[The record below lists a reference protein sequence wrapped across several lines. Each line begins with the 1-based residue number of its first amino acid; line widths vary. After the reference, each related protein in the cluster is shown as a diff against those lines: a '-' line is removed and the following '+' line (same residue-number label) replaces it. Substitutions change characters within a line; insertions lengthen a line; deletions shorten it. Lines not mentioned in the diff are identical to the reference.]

1 MGVSCPHFEQHV
13 HWISKMLFGDLEVV
27 YSLKNWKILFRKCF
41 LMSWEKSIIDNFEE
55 PVNWISKMC
64 FGDLGV
70 VCSLKNWKLNF
81 FCAFWWSGR
90 SRWCAVGKT
99 EKLNFENAFWWSGRW
114 LEFVDSLTW
123 SPCKLNF
130 KIHYWFMDAHFFWRS
145 GSGHLYSLKT
155 CKLNF

>member
-1 MGVSCPHFEQHV
+1 MSTFWTTCTLNFKNAFWRSGSGVQFE
-13 HWISKMLFGDLEVV
+13 K
-27 YSLKNWKILFRKCF
+27 LKNFI
-41 LMSWEKSIIDNFEE
+41 SIMFFDELGEIYNRHFEE

-130 KIHYWFMDAHFFWRS
+130 KIQIDLWMHISSGDLGVDISTVWRPV
-145 GSGHLYSLKT
+145 
-155 CKLNF
+155 N